1 MNLGWNRLK
10 IRWWGGICAS
20 YKSNAISL
28 APAAFAPIL
37 LGSQRIMLLEQEAN
51 RARLAIFITN
61 LFALLRRHA
70 LAVAGL
76 AILLPIAGLATGF
89 VWFVSTLERDETLRV
104 PPAEGI
110 VALTGGADRIADAL
124 DLIATGHAGRMLISG
139 VNQSISGEE
148 LANLTPGQREWYHCC
163 IDLGYEATNT
173 IGNAVETRRWAR
185 EHGIRHSLIVV
196 TSNYHMPRALL
207 ELGRALPQVQLV
219 PFPVVSEKVRDGL
232 WSDPQV
238 VRMLGI
244 EYLKYVAALAHAR
257 TMPEP
262 EGQQNASFAP
272 FPLPHPA
279 REANAGQ

>member
-1 MNLGWNRLK
+1 M
-10 IRWWGGICAS
+10 
-20 YKSNAISL
+20 
-28 APAAFAPIL
+28 
-37 LGSQRIMLLEQEAN
+37 
-51 RARLAIFITN
+51 AIFISK
-61 LFALLRRHA
+61 LFALLQRNA
-70 LAVAGL
+70 LAL
-76 AILLPIAGLATGF
+76 AAVIVLLPIAAFAAGF
-89 VWFVSTLERDETLRV
+89 VWFVNVLERDETLRV

-148 LANLTPGQREWYHCC
+148 LANLAPGQREWYDCC

-219 PFPVVSEKVRDGL
+219 PFPVVSEKLRDGV

-244 EYLKYVAALAHAR
+244 EYLKYVAALAHVR
-257 TMPEP
+257 TMPNP
-262 EGQQNASFAP
+262 VGQQNAAAAP
-272 FPLPHPA
+272 VSLPNEA
-279 REANAGQ
+279 RVANARH